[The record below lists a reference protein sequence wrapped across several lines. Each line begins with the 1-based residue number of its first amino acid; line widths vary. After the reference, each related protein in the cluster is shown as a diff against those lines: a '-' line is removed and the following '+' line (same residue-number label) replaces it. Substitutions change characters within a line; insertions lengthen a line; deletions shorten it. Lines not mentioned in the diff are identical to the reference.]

1 MNPVLYKIRLDV
13 TKNGNQAGIS
23 IRQGDTLSREIAAYL
38 YQNSQPYA
46 VEEGTT
52 AVFRAAKPDGT
63 AIYSDCTISGNVIRH
78 VLESQ
83 LSTTKGEI
91 ACELTL
97 YNATGATLYSPKFS
111 IYVDANVLSDETIES
126 STEFSALQTAMS
138 QANAYKNAWS
148 NPQANAQEGEEAA
161 ASVQVNAD
169 SVAFAFTLPRG
180 PQGEKGDTGAQGD
193 PGEKGEPG
201 PAGPQGE
208 TGPKGDT
215 GATGAQGPKGEPG
228 TGIDIKGTYATVSAL
243 EAGVESPA
251 QGDMYNVGA
260 AAPYTIY
267 MWDETTEPGAWIS
280 QGQLQ
285 GPKGEKGDP
294 GPQGEQGDKGETG
307 PTGAQG
313 ATGPSGPNTVTA
325 ETATTL
331 TGLLKGN
338 GTSVAAAVAGTD
350 YVAPVEG
357 KGLSSNDFTDAYK
370 AKIDQNAT
378 DIAAKQVKITANGVL
393 QGDGEGNVTAK
404 DVREIVTGGY
414 GVLALGD
421 PNKKINASSDLNTE
435 SFVPVGT
442 YFCSESA
449 TAKGLSN
456 CPTKEAFMMH
466 VYCPTS
472 ASDSLSTWAYRVR
485 KITDLK
491 GREFIQPVNS
501 GATAG
506 VYTWGSWVQ
515 VNTNIPQGVT
525 ATLTVAGWS
534 GTTQT
539 VSVTGVTADSILTVT
554 YAPASHDA
562 WLDAGVYCSAQG
574 AGTLTFTCES
584 VPSAALTANIV
595 ILA

>member
-111 IYVDANVLSDETIES
+111 IYVDVNVLSDETIES

-161 ASVQVNAD
+161 VSVQVNAD

-180 PQGEKGDTGAQGD
+180 PQGEKGDTGATGAQGD
-193 PGEKGEPG
+193 KGETG
-201 PAGPQGE
+201 PAGPQG
-208 TGPKGDT
+208 
-215 GATGAQGPKGEPG
+215 ATGPKGEPG

-267 MWDETTEPGAWIS
+267 MWDETTEPGAWID

-285 GPKGEKGDP
+285 GPKGEKGDQ
-294 GPQGEQGDKGETG
+294 GPQGEPGERGETG

-313 ATGPSGPNTVTA
+313 EQGLAGPAGPQGETGPKGEPGEKGDTGATGPSGPNTITA

-331 TGLLKGN
+331 TGLLKGD
-338 GTSVAAAVAGTD
+338 GTSVSAAEAGTD
-350 YVAPVEG
+350 YVAPVTG
-357 KGLSSNDFTDAYK
+357 KGLSSNDFTDTYK
-370 AKIDQNAT
+370 AKIDQNET
-378 DIAAKQVKITANGVL
+378 NIAAKQAKITANGVL
-393 QGDGEGNVTAK
+393 QGDGDGNITEANPKNITA
-404 DVREIVTGGY
+404 DGFAPLLLCGNNGEIT
-414 GVLALGD
+414 D
-421 PNKKINASSDLNTE
+421 SSDLNTE
-435 SFVPVGT
+435 EFMHCAS
-442 YFCSESA
+442 YYCSRAA
-449 TAKGLSN
+449 TANTLAN
-456 CPTKEAFMMH
+456 CPTKTSFIMH
-466 VYCPTS
+466 VYCTNS
-472 ASDSLSTWAYRVR
+472 QYDTLLAWATRVR
-485 KITDLK
+485 KIINMD
-491 GREFIQPVNS
+491 GEEFVQAANS

-506 VYTWGSWVQ
+506 VYTWGPWKKIS
-515 VNTNIPQGVT
+515 
-525 ATLTVAGWS
+525 
-534 GTTQT
+534 TTS
-539 VSVTGVTADSILTVT
+539 VSTT
-554 YAPASHDA
+554 
-562 WLDAGVYCSAQG
+562 
-574 AGTLTFTCES
+574 
-584 VPSAALTANIV
+584 ALTMDDASRAMAIMSGEV
-595 ILA
+595 D

>member
-1 MNPVLYKIRLDV
+1 MNPVLYKNRLDV

-111 IYVDANVLSDETIES
+111 IYVDVNVLSDETIES

-161 ASVQVNAD
+161 ASVKVNAD

-180 PQGEKGDTGAQGD
+180 PQGEKGDTGATGAQGD
-193 PGEKGEPG
+193 KGETG

-208 TGPKGDT
+208 PGPKGDT
-215 GATGAQGPKGEPG
+215 GATGAQGPKGDPG
-228 TGIDIKGTYATVSAL
+228 TGIDIKGTYATVSTL

-267 MWDETTEPGAWIS
+267 MWDETTEPGAWID

-285 GPKGEKGDP
+285 GPKGEKGDQ
-294 GPQGEQGDKGETG
+294 GPQGEPGERGETG

-313 ATGPSGPNTVTA
+313 EQGPAGPAGPQGAPGEKGEPGEKGDTGATGPSGPNTITA

-331 TGLLKGN
+331 TGLLKGD
-338 GTSVAAAVAGTD
+338 GTSVSAAEAGTD
-350 YVAPVEG
+350 YVAPITG
-357 KGLSSNDFTDAYK
+357 KGLSTNDYT
-370 AKIDQNAT
+370 
-378 DIAAKQVKITANGVL
+378 
-393 QGDGEGNVTAK
+393 
-404 DVREIVTGGY
+404 
-414 GVLALGD
+414 
-421 PNKKINASSDLNTE
+421 TE
-435 SFVPVGT
+435 EKT
-442 YFCSESA
+442 KLE
-449 TAKGLSN
+449 GLS
-456 CPTKEAFMMH
+456 A
-466 VYCPTS
+466 
-472 ASDSLSTWAYRVR
+472 
-485 KITDLK
+485 
-491 GREFIQPVNS
+491 PV
-501 GATAG
+501 AR
-506 VYTWGSWVQ
+506 
-515 VNTNIPQGVT
+515 T

-539 VSVTGVTADSILTVT
+539 VSVTGVTANSILTVT
-554 YAPASHDA
+554 YAPDSHDA

-574 AGTLTFTCES
+574 EGTLTFTCATTP
-584 VPSAALTANIV
+584 VAALTANIV
-595 ILA
+595 IVGVIP

>member
-46 VEEGTT
+46 VEEGAT

-91 ACELTL
+91 TCELTL

-180 PQGEKGDTGAQGD
+180 PQGEKGDTGATGAQGD
-193 PGEKGEPG
+193 KGETG
-201 PAGPQGE
+201 PAGPQG
-208 TGPKGDT
+208 TPGPKGDT
-215 GATGAQGPKGEPG
+215 GATGAQGPKGDPG

-251 QGDMYNVGA
+251 QGNMYNVGA

-267 MWDETTEPGAWIS
+267 MWDETTEPGAWID

-285 GPKGEKGDP
+285 GPKGEKG
-294 GPQGEQGDKGETG
+294 PQGEPGEQGETG

-313 ATGPSGPNTVTA
+313 EQGPAGPAGPQGEPGEKGDTGATGPAGPNTVTA
-325 ETATTL
+325 DTTTTL
-331 TGLLKGN
+331 TGLLKGD
-338 GTSVAAAVAGTD
+338 GTTVAAAVAGTD

-378 DIAAKQVKITANGVL
+378 DIAMKQNKITANGVL
-393 QGDGEGNVTAK
+393 QCDGAGNVTAK
-404 DVREIVTGGY
+404 SMSGIVNGGY
-414 GVLALGD
+414 GVACLGD
-421 PNKKINASSDLNTE
+421 STKEIPAQSDLNTE
-435 SFVPVGT
+435 SFLLLGT
-442 YFCSESA
+442 YYCSGFGNVTS
-449 TAKGLSN
+449 LNN
-456 CPTKEAFMMH
+456 CPAKTSFIMH
-466 VYCPTS
+466 VYSVVSPDINS
-472 ASDSLSTWAYRVR
+472 PWMYRMR
-485 KITDLK
+485 KIMDVD
-491 GREFIQPVNS
+491 GNEFIQVASS

-506 VYTWGSWVQ
+506 VYTWGTWRKISTTSVS
-515 VNTNIPQGVT
+515 TT
-525 ATLTVAGWS
+525 AQTMDDTSRAIAIMS
-534 GTTQT
+534 GE
-539 VSVTGVTADSILTVT
+539 VD
-554 YAPASHDA
+554 
-562 WLDAGVYCSAQG
+562 
-574 AGTLTFTCES
+574 
-584 VPSAALTANIV
+584 
-595 ILA
+595 

>member
-1 MNPVLYKIRLDV
+1 MDSPRRTKTGENFFTLAGTLKAATGKEEKMNPVLYKIRLDV

-111 IYVDANVLSDETIES
+111 IYVDVNVLSDETIES

-161 ASVQVNAD
+161 ASVKVNAD

-180 PQGEKGDTGAQGD
+180 PQGEKGDTGATGAQGD
-193 PGEKGEPG
+193 KGETG

-208 TGPKGDT
+208 PGPKGDT

-267 MWDETTEPGAWIS
+267 MWDETTEPGAWID

-285 GPKGEKGDP
+285 GPKGEKGDQ
-294 GPQGEQGDKGETG
+294 GPQGEPGERGETG

-313 ATGPSGPNTVTA
+313 EQGPAGPAGPQGAPGEKGEPGEKGDTGATGPSGPNTITA

-331 TGLLKGN
+331 TGLLKGD
-338 GTSVAAAVAGTD
+338 GTSVSAAEAGTD
-350 YVAPVEG
+350 YVAPITG
-357 KGLSSNDFTDAYK
+357 KGLSTNDYT
-370 AKIDQNAT
+370 
-378 DIAAKQVKITANGVL
+378 
-393 QGDGEGNVTAK
+393 
-404 DVREIVTGGY
+404 
-414 GVLALGD
+414 
-421 PNKKINASSDLNTE
+421 TE
-435 SFVPVGT
+435 EKT
-442 YFCSESA
+442 KLE
-449 TAKGLSN
+449 GLS
-456 CPTKEAFMMH
+456 A
-466 VYCPTS
+466 
-472 ASDSLSTWAYRVR
+472 
-485 KITDLK
+485 
-491 GREFIQPVNS
+491 PV
-501 GATAG
+501 AR
-506 VYTWGSWVQ
+506 
-515 VNTNIPQGVT
+515 T

-534 GTTQT
+534 ETTQT

-574 AGTLTFTCES
+574 EGTLTFTCATTP
-584 VPSAALTANIV
+584 VAALTANIV
-595 ILA
+595 IVG

>member
-111 IYVDANVLSDETIES
+111 IYVDVNVLSDETIES

-161 ASVQVNAD
+161 ASVKVNAD

-180 PQGEKGDTGAQGD
+180 PQGEKGDTGATGAQGD
-193 PGEKGEPG
+193 KGETG

-208 TGPKGDT
+208 PGPKGDT

-267 MWDETTEPGAWIS
+267 MWDETTEPGAWID

-285 GPKGEKGDP
+285 GPKGEKGDQ
-294 GPQGEQGDKGETG
+294 GPQGEPGERGETG

-313 ATGPSGPNTVTA
+313 EQGPAGPAGPQGAPGEKGEPGEKGDTGATGPSGPNTITA

-331 TGLLKGN
+331 TGLLKGD
-338 GTSVAAAVAGTD
+338 GTSVSAAEAGTD
-350 YVAPVEG
+350 YVAPITG
-357 KGLSSNDFTDAYK
+357 KGLSTNDYT
-370 AKIDQNAT
+370 
-378 DIAAKQVKITANGVL
+378 
-393 QGDGEGNVTAK
+393 
-404 DVREIVTGGY
+404 
-414 GVLALGD
+414 
-421 PNKKINASSDLNTE
+421 TE
-435 SFVPVGT
+435 EKT
-442 YFCSESA
+442 KLE
-449 TAKGLSN
+449 GLS
-456 CPTKEAFMMH
+456 A
-466 VYCPTS
+466 
-472 ASDSLSTWAYRVR
+472 
-485 KITDLK
+485 
-491 GREFIQPVNS
+491 PV
-501 GATAG
+501 AR
-506 VYTWGSWVQ
+506 
-515 VNTNIPQGVT
+515 T

-539 VSVTGVTADSILTVT
+539 VSVTGVTANSILTVT

-595 ILA
+595 IIA